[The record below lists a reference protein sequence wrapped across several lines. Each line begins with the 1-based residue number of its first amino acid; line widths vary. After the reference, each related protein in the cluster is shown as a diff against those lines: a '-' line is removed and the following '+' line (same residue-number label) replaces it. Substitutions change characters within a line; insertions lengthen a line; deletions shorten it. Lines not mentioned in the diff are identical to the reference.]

1 MKRNLI
7 VLVLSVLAI
16 ISATACGA
24 GKSEP
29 AGKAKYTSITQEE
42 AKKRMDENTKAI
54 ILDVRTKE
62 EYAEG
67 HIKNA
72 ILVPNETINNVPPK
86 ELPDKNAEILV
97 YCRSGRRSKEAAG
110 KLAAMGYKKVLEFGG
125 ISSWKYGVVK

>member
-1 MKRNLI
+1 MKYKLI
-7 VLVLSVLAI
+7 VLALSVLALF
-16 ISATACGA
+16 SATACGT

-29 AGKAKYTSITQEE
+29 AGKGKYTSITQKE
-42 AKKRMDENTKAI
+42 AKKRMDENSEAI
-54 ILDVRTKE
+54 ILDVRTKD
-62 EYAEG
+62 EYTEG

-72 ILVPNETINNVPPK
+72 ILVPNETISNVPPK

-125 ISSWKYGVVK
+125 INSWKYGIVK